1 MIYGKYM
8 GISEKKFDH
17 STGVVSVS
25 CFSQAL
31 LCTNKTDEDVPFSAV
46 NGKLETKGQS
56 IKL

>member
-1 MIYGKYM
+1 M